1 MNIIKSKRLN
11 TSVHLAE
18 DGRMFIRFN
27 DYFEDL
33 SEGWYEYSAEHR
45 VLEEVYNHEGDEL
58 DRQITGGAA

>member
-18 DGRMFIRFN
+18 DGRMFIHFN

-33 SEGWYEYSAEHR
+33 SEGWYEYSAEHNK
-45 VLEEVYNHEGDEL
+45 LEPIYWHEAEEL
-58 DRQITGGAA
+58 DNQMSQ